1 LGCRNFP
8 GRLNFWHA
16 LSSLGSSCLLVFT
29 THTRLPGWNSPHG
42 APSIFFLFQ
51 FSLGL
56 RSLFAPDFVRDCN
69 PPRSLA
75 FFFFPRLILGPH
87 LPSITVQS
95 ATTLFA
101 AALCLHNDVN
111 NHRVSF
117 GSDLVY
123 IYTHKKFTHHQY
135 TFYHQCN
142 IATMK
147 GVRALTVLSLA
158 AFASAQQSLENVDA
172 CGQQCYTDALNR
184 AGQFACAAM
193 DFNCLCGVQNWYFD
207 IRDCAKG
214 CPPEYDTV
222 VTNAVS
228 AMCATATLPPGAP
241 VPTSETTTE
250 AAAPSTTEAPTQAPA
265 ESTSSSPET
274 STTSAASDSST
285 TSPAESTDSASSTN
299 VTPVP
304 SKAVTS
310 SASTS
315 AAGAAA
321 TSDSSEDAG
330 PAGITEAAKIGI
342 GIGVTAAVLAL
353 LAVAACI
360 FLRKRRARQA
370 PTQMDRFKISQPM
383 PSDEH
388 AYTHNNNSD
397 YDIGGD
403 LEMKSR
409 RYEDM
414 LPREE
419 PRQMV

>member
-1 LGCRNFP
+1 
-8 GRLNFWHA
+8 
-16 LSSLGSSCLLVFT
+16 
-29 THTRLPGWNSPHG
+29 
-42 APSIFFLFQ
+42 
-51 FSLGL
+51 
-56 RSLFAPDFVRDCN
+56 
-69 PPRSLA
+69 
-75 FFFFPRLILGPH
+75 
-87 LPSITVQS
+87 
-95 ATTLFA
+95 
-101 AALCLHNDVN
+101 
-111 NHRVSF
+111 
-117 GSDLVY
+117 
-123 IYTHKKFTHHQY
+123 
-135 TFYHQCN
+135 
-142 IATMK
+142 MK

-158 AFASAQQSLENVDA
+158 AFASAQQSLEGVDA
-172 CGQQCYTDALNR
+172 CGQQCYTDALNK
-184 AGQFACAAM
+184 AGQYACAAM
-193 DFNCLCGVQNWYFD
+193 DFNCLCGVPDWFFSM
-207 IRDCAKG
+207 RDCTKG
-214 CPPEYDTV
+214 NCPPEYDVV
-222 VTNAVS
+222 VTNAAS

-241 VPTSETTTE
+241 APTSETTTE
-250 AAAPSTTEAPTQAPA
+250 APAPSTTEAPTEAPA
-265 ESTSSSPET
+265 ESTTANPET
-274 STTSAASDSST
+274 STTSDASESST
-285 TSPAESTDSASSTN
+285 TSPAESTDSTSSTN
-299 VTPVP
+299 ATPVP

-321 TSDSSEDAG
+321 TSNSSEEAG